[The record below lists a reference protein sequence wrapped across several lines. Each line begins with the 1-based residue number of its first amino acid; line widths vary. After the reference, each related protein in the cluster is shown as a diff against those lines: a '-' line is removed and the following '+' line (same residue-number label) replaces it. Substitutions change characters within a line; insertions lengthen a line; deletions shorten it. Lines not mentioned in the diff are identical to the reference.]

1 MCNLLGLMFLLPAGA
16 KIEKTGGKTRE
27 GATPNTR
34 QEMGRQLRK
43 REHQSERAVRGGK
56 KTNQKRIERELKK
69 GGLGLRE
76 N

>member
-1 MCNLLGLMFLLPAGA
+1 MFLLPAGA

-27 GATPNTR
+27 GAPPNTR

-43 REHQSERAVRGGK
+43 REHQRSERAVRGGK
-56 KTNQKRIERELKK
+56 KKNQKRIERELKK